1 MIVPTWEY
9 LVVDLAANPDQRIV
23 VLSRWGAEGWELVT
37 LSRTRGSPDLM
48 VFKRMAGEIETR
60 KDELID
66 ETE

>member
-9 LVVDLAANPDQRIV
+9 LVVEMGSKSDQHHV
-23 VLSRWGAEGWELVT
+23 VMSRWGAEGWELVT